1 MKRDLFAR
9 IFLKD
14 GRNILIA
21 HFVEPFEKMY
31 NYNSCKGEDMN
42 RKQFLL
48 LLDSLKQDERVERV
62 ETWNGLAFGEYI
74 NVHTGKVEKLFG
86 I

>member
-1 MKRDLFAR
+1 MERDLFAR

-21 HFVEPFEKMY
+21 HFIEPFEIMY

-42 RKQFLL
+42 RQQFLTM
-48 LLDSLKQDERVERV
+48 LDGLKQDERVVRIA
-62 ETWNGLAFGEYI
+62 TCNGLNKGEYI